1 MTPFN
6 ALVSMAILTLRTRGE
21 WQRSATSHEEI
32 DRAVNQCADLLRG
45 DDMPDLITLVHIEAA
60 IIEIKLRCGW
70 MEGDV
75 IHCCAGVGY
84 GNSPNL
90 KAFPVRQ

>member
-6 ALVSMAILTLRTRGE
+6 TLVSMAILTLRARGE

-45 DDMPDLITLVHIEAA
+45 GDMPDLITLAHIESAIVEIVLRLGFGDDWSYEAEAA
-60 IIEIKLRCGW
+60 HER
-70 MEGDV
+70 
-75 IHCCAGVGY
+75 
-84 GNSPNL
+84 
-90 KAFPVRQ
+90 RQLGSGGR